1 VEFSL
6 QGVEERCIVPVAEN
20 VVVASNCYTE
30 EDDAECEERYQ
41 YEGKSAES
49 ADLDITVSCRR
60 VAEGP
65 CGIVVHSY
73 EDTYL

>member
-1 VEFSL
+1 MEFSL

-49 ADLDITVSCRR
+49 ADLDAIVSYRQCIEE
-60 VAEGP
+60 A
-65 CGIVVHSY
+65 
-73 EDTYL
+73 

>member
-1 VEFSL
+1 
-6 QGVEERCIVPVAEN
+6 VPVAEN

-49 ADLDITVSCRR
+49 ADLDITVSCRH
-60 VAEGP
+60 VAEG
-65 CGIVVHSY
+65 
-73 EDTYL
+73 T